1 MEIVVENKQ
10 GLETGSIWQRLMTH
24 QMLRGWYLVVIFCV
38 ALVASGCA
46 QFKTYMESRG
56 NDLADCFTVRA
67 GKGYGLAMRTQVT
80 DYVRASAGISVH
92 RDNWIGYLGREPVN
106 APTDQIWIGLP
117 FSALVLSTEIRLGP
131 TAYDLYPSM
140 LGINV
145 AEIRRDPDSHYPRP
159 DWSPQA
165 PLIREKFFI
174 EVGAT
179 LGAIGFDVGFNPVEL
194 VDFLLGLFGIDITRD
209 DTEITDLS
217 SFDRVEKTT
226 QDGKV
231 VEDGP
236 K

>member
-1 MEIVVENKQ
+1 VETVVANKQ
-10 GLETGSIWQRLMTH
+10 GLETGSIWQRLTTH
-24 QMLRGWYLVVIFCV
+24 RVLRICFLVGIICV
-38 ALVASGCA
+38 ALVVSGCA

-67 GKGYGLAMRTQVT
+67 GKGYGLAVRTQVT

-92 RDNWIGYLGREPVN
+92 RDNWIGYLGREPVD
-106 APTDQIWIGLP
+106 APTDQIWVGLP
-117 FSALVLSTEIRLGP
+117 FSALVLSTEMRLGP
-131 TAYDLYPSM
+131 TLYDLFPSL
-140 LGINV
+140 LGFNV
-145 AEIRRDPDSHYPRP
+145 AEFWRNPDSHYPRP